1 MELNDNTTEKTTD
14 TVTAQKLIIICRK
27 KIVKKIEDKSL
38 IQFEFKHTIRS
49 QKGKQILNHIRT
61 TLKYTSRLI
70 EQHEQN

>member
-1 MELNDNTTEKTTD
+1 MELNDDTTEKTTD

-27 KIVKKIEDKSL
+27 KIVKKLRINRLSNLSL
-38 IQFEFKHTIRS
+38 SIRLDL
-49 QKGKQILNHIRT
+49 KKVNNFLNHIRT